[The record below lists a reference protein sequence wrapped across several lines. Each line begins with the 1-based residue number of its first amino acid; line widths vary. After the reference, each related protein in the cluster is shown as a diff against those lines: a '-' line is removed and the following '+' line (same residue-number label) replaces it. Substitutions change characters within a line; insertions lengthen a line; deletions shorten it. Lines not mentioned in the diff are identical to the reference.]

1 MLKRRK
7 QQAEGISQILY
18 SGLAILLGA
27 YLEVYEIS
35 TFLAITQLEIVI
47 LVVSLANQKLR
58 SCKKISYHAQSYI
71 YSAPIT

>member
-27 YLEVYEIS
+27 YLGIHKIS

-47 LVVSLANQKLR
+47 RVVPQANQKLR
-58 SCKKISYHAQSYI
+58 PCRKNFLACIVI

>member
-27 YLEVYEIS
+27 YLEVYKIS

-47 LVVSLANQKLR
+47 LVVPLANQKLR
-58 SCKKISYHAQSYI
+58 PCKKISYHA
-71 YSAPIT
+71 